1 MPRANIGIFMK
12 LKFTPTKKWNQ
23 LFDDLEAIVASS
35 GHAPAANLS
44 AIFNDIYDDKI
55 ISPLDPVGRLL
66 ANATEAQAQQ
76 IIDLFMQLWNM
87 TPRAAFKDKTPDQMR
102 AKQPLQAATKKA
114 VDTGWSETLSLL
126 MNIQGNFQA
135 ELYDSLVMLDT
146 GDQKKV
152 IDYSHRLFERY
163 LHTVIEDALPNQVSP
178 ADLVINQM
186 ERTGLKLPRN
196 TQAQVRVYKT
206 PVKNPLPDRRMRTT
220 AGMEE
225 IRQFPLIHDYFSGL
239 KKPEFYAN
247 DTLYRRVLTAV
258 SKQQPQTEVQV
269 LAAVWRYAIESWRTS
284 NHALKVAYDSEE
296 WRVWWIRQF
305 DLACTEWVSTD
316 DIFDAITTRIHEEV
330 MPMQIVIDQ
339 QNAPDGRYI
348 APSNADELAAYMT
361 MLDIQTSYARDFL
374 STLATYVPL
383 VEARY
388 IVPISIAKELAD
400 YLGSGEKFIDSI
412 SKPPSYFILRSPLG
426 AKLWRDMKKEIKKSV
441 VSEQADNN

>member
-1 MPRANIGIFMK
+1 MK